1 MSTTLEKE
9 ARFFVPKP
17 DLLFKKISLAL
28 ALAATP
34 EKEARSAFQKN
45 KFSFSFS
52 DTRKGSQISAFQKIS
67 FSFSF
72 SDSGK
77 GGQISTFESN
87 KQGEQ
92 DRRQKRKPDSLH

>member
-1 MSTTLEKE
+1 MSATLEKE

-52 DTRKGSQISAFQKIS
+52 DTEKGSQISAFQKIS
-67 FSFSF
+67 FSFRYLLLSPINRA
-72 SDSGK
+72 SKLNAGK
-77 GGQISTFESN
+77 GSQIL
-87 KQGEQ
+87 
-92 DRRQKRKPDSLH
+92 LH